1 MFLKTIK
8 KAYEKGDLSD
18 SSGHLGIQHAL
29 LYENYINS
37 TDQIREYLEE
47 QKAWHRLNPNDP
59 SPSYQSD
66 AQKPFFLDCIPQGNL
81 FFNENDLEHIIPAYP
96 FLNNVMLTSKII
108 QRIESGNLE
117 AKTRVLQFKDAWRE
131 WCEKREGRLHWLSD
145 ASHKQ
150 GVPITELLQ
159 QLGLYHF
166 GEHKREDVFFI

>member
-59 SPSYQSD
+59 SPGYQSD
-66 AQKPFFLDCIPQGNL
+66 AQKPFFLDCISQGKT

-145 ASHKQ
+145 SSHKLRC
-150 GVPITELLQ
+150 TN
-159 QLGLYHF
+159 H
-166 GEHKREDVFFI
+166 